1 MKRFNKLILGDKSIV
16 LAPQVHKKSVI
27 WIHGLGDSSNGFLDL
42 FEEMDLTKDDTKII
56 LANAPVR
63 RVTCN

>member
-27 WIHGLGDSSNGFLDL
+27 WVIKIIFLDSWS
-42 FEEMDLTKDDTKII
+42 
-56 LANAPVR
+56 R
-63 RVTCN
+63 